1 MKIEI
6 KKEMETPL
14 LSRKRV
20 TLMAE
25 YEGPTPSR
33 QAFRKE
39 IAQKLSADENLI
51 ILKHI
56 YTRFGIPRAKIIA
69 NVYANMEDLKK
80 LEEHSLLVKHGL
92 AQKKEKTPAAEAKA

>member
-1 MKIEI
+1 MQIEI
-6 KKEMETPL
+6 KKESETPL

-33 QAFRKE
+33 AAFRKE
-39 IAQKLSADENLI
+39 IAQKVGAEENLV

-69 NVYANMEDLKK
+69 NVYSNMDDLKK

-92 AQKKEKTPAAEAKA
+92 AEKKSKTPADEAKA